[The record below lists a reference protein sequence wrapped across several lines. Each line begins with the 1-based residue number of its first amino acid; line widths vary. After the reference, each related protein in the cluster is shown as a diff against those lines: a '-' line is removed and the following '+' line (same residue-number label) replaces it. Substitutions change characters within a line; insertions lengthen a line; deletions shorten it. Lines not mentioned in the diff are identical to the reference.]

1 VRSRAAAVGIGAL
14 AAVAG
19 LLPLDSGSAHVRP
32 NNRWTAEQAAS
43 VRLIRGTRLY
53 KTKCRG
59 LERRRVVHR
68 HFACSGQTARDDK
81 SIHTALVTYVLHPLG
96 RYYRRY
102 PAYFATK
109 VRFAAFSVP

>member
-1 VRSRAAAVGIGAL
+1 MSRATAYVGAL
-14 AAVAG
+14 AVLAG
-19 LLPLDSGSAHVRP
+19 VLSVESGSAHLRP
-32 NNRWTAEQAAS
+32 NNRWTVEQAES
-43 VRLIRGTRLY
+43 VRMIRGTRLY
-53 KTKCRG
+53 ETKCRG
-59 LERRRVVHR
+59 LERRRAVHR

-96 RYYRRY
+96 RYFRRY

>member
-1 VRSRAAAVGIGAL
+1 VTSRAVVCIGAL
-14 AAVAG
+14 AVLAGTIAVG
-19 LLPLDSGSAHVRP
+19 SGPAHVRP
-32 NNRWTAEQAAS
+32 NNRWTAEQAET

-53 KTKCRG
+53 ETKCRG
-59 LERRRVVHR
+59 LGRRRVVHR

>member
-1 VRSRAAAVGIGAL
+1 VTSRAACIVAPAVL
-14 AAVAG
+14 AG
-19 LLPLDSGSAHVRP
+19 LLAVGFGSAHMRP

-43 VRLIRGTRLY
+43 VRIIRGTRLY

-59 LERRRVVHR
+59 LERRRVVQR